1 MPLVL
6 STQAMLGAL
15 MKMSSIS
22 ITETNNENWFSE
34 GTASATI
41 NWILKDG
48 LGQAGGIILISLLG
62 NKLDSHA
69 RILRFHATI
78 LFVIGSLLEFLIP
91 SINIGTE
98 MGGSFKFL
106 LLAASGNVLKNVS
119 WMMVSATR
127 AHFMKNFA
135 LKDNLGDLTGK
146 AGSQMTLASLIGTG
160 LGLLSLKFQSTPG
173 WIFSTWLVSA
183 IVSILATHRSCRL
196 ALSVQLNPERIS
208 KIFEIFSKHHH
219 QLVDN
224 KNISRYI
231 WTPEIVG
238 ARENILIWPSLKKNG
253 KGNLFGTNELF
264 LNIPLSEVFYDSSPE
279 KLPIEWIIPIDQLE
293 EKQFC
298 LAKSKTKF
306 FLWTL
311 DSAISKQKLI
321 GIITAALNIFNI
333 KNVKTETFICAL
345 KQQGWDIDNFNCRE
359 LEDSRR
365 CLRLENSNTIV
376 NKNKRD

>member
-1 MPLVL
+1 ML
-6 STQAMLGAL
+6 STQAMLGTL

-22 ITETNNENWFSE
+22 ITETNTNNENWFNK

-91 SINIGTE
+91 CINSASE
-98 MGGSFKFL
+98 MGSFKFL
-106 LLAASGNVLKNVS
+106 LMAASGNVLKNVS

-160 LGLLSLKFQSTPG
+160 LGLLSLKFQG
-173 WIFSTWLVSA
+173 WIFTTWLVSA
-183 IVSILATHRSCRL
+183 IVSIVATHRSCRL

-208 KIFEIFSKHHH
+208 KIFEIFSKHQH
-219 QLVDN
+219 QLVDY

-253 KGNLFGTNELF
+253 NLFGSRNELF
-264 LNIPLSEVFYDSSPE
+264 LNIPLSEVFNESLSTE

-293 EKQFC
+293 VKQFC
-298 LAKSKTKF
+298 LAKSKTKL

-311 DSAISKQKLI
+311 DSATSKDKLI

-333 KNVKTETFICAL
+333 KDVKTEAFICAL
-345 KQQGWDIDNFNCRE
+345 KQQGWDVDNFNCKE
-359 LEDSRR
+359 LEELGR